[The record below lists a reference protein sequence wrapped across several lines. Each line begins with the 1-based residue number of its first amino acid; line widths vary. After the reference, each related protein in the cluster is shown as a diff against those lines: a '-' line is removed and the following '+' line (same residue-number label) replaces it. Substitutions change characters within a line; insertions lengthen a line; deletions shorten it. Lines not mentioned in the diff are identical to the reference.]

1 MYLTR
6 RHNEF
11 IVDKLHTFVIL
22 SRLKKVESAGV
33 HIWKH
38 FNGFF
43 FKQHHYGNI
52 LKEKKTQNIPY
63 PRKKVIYRIFFIFIL
78 IVRP

>member
-43 FKQHHYGNI
+43 SNNI
-52 LKEKKTQNIPY
+52 ITEIYLKKKKPKTYLIQEKK
-63 PRKKVIYRIFFIFIL
+63 
-78 IVRP
+78 

>member
-52 LKEKKTQNIPY
+52 LKEKKNPKHTLS
-63 PRKKVIYRIFFIFIL
+63 KKKSNLSYFLHFHTDC
-78 IVRP
+78 